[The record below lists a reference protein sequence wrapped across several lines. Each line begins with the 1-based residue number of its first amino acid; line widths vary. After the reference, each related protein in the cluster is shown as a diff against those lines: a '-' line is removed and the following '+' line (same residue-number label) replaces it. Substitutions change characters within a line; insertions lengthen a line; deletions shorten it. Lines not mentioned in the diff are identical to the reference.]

1 MEEAVLRI
9 RMGQSKF
16 CLVGGADSYQD
27 GNTLAWL
34 DGTGRLKSNRN
45 RDGLI
50 PGEAAAALLLESRR
64 QAEARGE
71 KILARIEGLG
81 RGLEKNPRESGR
93 PSGGTGLVQALR
105 AAMGN
110 AENPLEVEWVAGDLN
125 GESYRAREWG
135 LSQVMLLEHFRRLKH
150 IWHPADSLGDV
161 GAASGAVLVSLAAR
175 AWDKEY
181 APAEKCLIFAGSD
194 DGSRGALLLQR
205 P

>member
-1 MEEAVLRI
+1 
-9 RMGQSKF
+9 
-16 CLVGGADSYQD
+16 
-27 GNTLAWL
+27 
-34 DGTGRLKSNRN
+34 
-45 RDGLI
+45 
-50 PGEAAAALLLESRR
+50 
-64 QAEARGE
+64 
-71 KILARIEGLG
+71 
-81 RGLEKNPRESGR
+81 
-93 PSGGTGLVQALR
+93 
-105 AAMGN
+105 MGN